1 MTSTGEYVVAW
12 DFAKVKKGQL
22 DKYEIKKCVCHPP
35 STSASASPLHFTLSS
50 PIFLL
55 RLARW
60 RLTLTCRRHAQVRP
74 VRRARQLQV
83 WRRQGDRT
91 FRTANRLLFSVRV
104 HPTYVS
110 RLSRSSPC
118 RTMCSRS
125 TRRTSSGP
133 RGRPSRLVEGAA
145 ARASSTAR
153 TDRLDVRP
161 YARSV
166 DSVDEGA
173 RKNKRKN
180 HQIVSMPF
188 FLRFPT

>member
-1 MTSTGEYVVAW
+1 MGEGKEENAIVTSTGEYVVAW

-22 DKYEIKKCVCHPP
+22 DKYEIKKYVCLCIPIPIP
-35 STSASASPLHFTLSS
+35 SATPH
-50 PIFLL
+50 L
-55 RLARW
+55 RLARA
-60 RLTLTCRRHAQVRP
+60 RLICASSLPSSPPPQVRP

-110 RLSRSSPC
+110 RLSRSSLC

-133 RGRPSRLVEGAA
+133 RGRPLRLVEAA
-145 ARASSTAR
+145 VARASSTAR

-166 DSVDEGA
+166 DSVDE
-173 RKNKRKN
+173 RC
-180 HQIVSMPF
+180 
-188 FLRFPT
+188 TEE